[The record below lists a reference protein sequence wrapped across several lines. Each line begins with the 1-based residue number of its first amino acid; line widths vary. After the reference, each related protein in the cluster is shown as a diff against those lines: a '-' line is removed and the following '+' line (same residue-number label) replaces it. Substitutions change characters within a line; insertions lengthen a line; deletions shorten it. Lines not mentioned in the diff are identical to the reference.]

1 MPFTVAIVGRPNV
14 GKSTLFNRL
23 VGKRL
28 ALVDDTPGVTRD
40 RREGEANLAGLKF
53 RVVDTAGLEEAPPDS
68 MEGRMRQQTDTAL
81 ADADVVLFLVDAR
94 AGITPMD
101 KHFADWLR
109 RVDTPSILVANK
121 AEGREGIAN
130 AMDAFSLGMGAPV
143 TISAEHGEGLH
154 DLFQVL
160 RGYAPEDADTEDEG
174 EKNDGPD
181 GAPLMLAIV
190 GRPNAGKSTLVNR
203 LLGEERMLT
212 GPEPGL
218 TRDSISSDW
227 MWEGR
232 RIRLVDTAGLRRKSR
247 VDGKLEKLSVA
258 DTLRVVRMAQVVV
271 LLLDGV
277 QGMDKQDLQIA
288 DLVEREGRALVI
300 GVNKWDAVEDRAK
313 ALQEVEDRLQTSL
326 PQLKGVPVVTLSAL
340 TGRHAERL
348 LPAVAGMYERWNK
361 RVKTHLFNRWLAEIV
376 QRHPPPAV
384 QGRRLRLRYGSQ
396 VKARPPT
403 FALFV
408 SRPASLPESYVRYLT
423 HSLRETF
430 GLEGVPVRML
440 LRKTENPFASDDT

>member
-1 MPFTVAIVGRPNV
+1 VPFTVAIVGRPNV